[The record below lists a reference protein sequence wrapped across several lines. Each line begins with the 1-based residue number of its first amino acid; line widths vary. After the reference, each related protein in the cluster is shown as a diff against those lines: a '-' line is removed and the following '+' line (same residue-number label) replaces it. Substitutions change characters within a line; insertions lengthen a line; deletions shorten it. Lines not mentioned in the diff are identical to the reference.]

1 MNWKSFCIVTSSLLI
16 LVACAGMTRQEQIET
31 DQLLEINGT
40 VQAINF
46 PEMTLMIKIPDIRQT
61 PGSAVSEI
69 AGQVVQKCHLIE
81 GMTTDIDGISALVK
95 EIHGNTV
102 KVIFEKPVTY
112 AAGTVVK
119 LKIPKKSIAIV
130 DLEVIKGAQ
139 KEAGRVTLEGL
150 TSALIDTDQFI
161 VVERSKLKSV
171 MNELQLSL
179 SGLTREKPDKVIGSL
194 FIADLVLTGTLAET
208 QGEWDI
214 NLRVINVRTGQAHA
228 AIALKTKL
236 FKATEIR
243 DAGPWHEDFEGATMD
258 TSWQIMYQRAERG
271 SGKASSSYWRVGIDR
286 GTGAFDSKKSMKIEF
301 DFRGERRM
309 NAHAENRKK
318 RDLSLYNGIE
328 FYVRASEKIV
338 GQVHIL
344 SSLPEDSN
352 RIDNWTAY
360 FETDT
365 NWEKIRVPFDQL
377 VIARGWIR
385 GGAVKHGA
393 RPGDQVLRLFRVE
406 SFIISIDSNK
416 NPDTKAAVW
425 IDGINFYRDY
435 N

>member
-16 LVACAGMTRQEQIET
+16 LVACAGMTRQDRTET
-31 DQLLEINGT
+31 GQLLEINGT
-40 VQAINF
+40 VQAVNAR
-46 PEMTLMIKIPDIRQT
+46 EMTLMIKIPEIRRT

-81 GMTTDIDGISALVK
+81 GMTTDIDGVSALVK
-95 EIHGNTV
+95 EIRGNTV
-102 KVIFEKPVTY
+102 KVTLEKPVAY

-119 LKIPKKSIAIV
+119 LKIPKKTIAVV
-130 DLEVIKGAQ
+130 DFEVIKGAQ

-171 MNELQLSL
+171 MGELQLSL

-208 QGEWDI
+208 QDEWDI

-243 DAGPWHEDFEGATMD
+243 DSGPWHEDFEGATPD
-258 TSWQIMYQRAERG
+258 PSWQIMYRQAERG
-271 SGKASSSYWRVGIDR
+271 TGKASSSYWRVGIDR
-286 GTGAFDSKKSMKIEF
+286 GAGATDSKKSMKIEF
-301 DFRGERRM
+301 DFRGDRRM
-309 NAHAENRKK
+309 YAQAENRRK

-328 FYVRASEKIV
+328 FYARASEKIV

-344 SSLPEDSN
+344 CSLPDDVN

-360 FETDT
+360 FEADT
-365 NWEKIRVPFDQL
+365 KWEKIRIPFDQL
-377 VIARGWIR
+377 VVARGWIR
-385 GGAVKHGA
+385 RGSERYGA

-406 SFIISIDSNK
+406 SFMVGIDSNK
-416 NPDTKAAVW
+416 NPDTRAAVW
-425 IDGINFYRDY
+425 IDGINFYRD
-435 N
+435 

>member
-1 MNWKSFCIVTSSLLI
+1 MNWKSFYVVASLLLI
-16 LVACAGMTRQEQIET
+16 LSGCAGMTGSERIVPG
-31 DQLLEINGT
+31 QLLEINGT
-40 VQAINF
+40 VQATGDR
-46 PEMTLMIKIPDIRQT
+46 EVTLMIRIPDIRQT
-61 PGSAVSEI
+61 PGSAVGEI

-81 GMTTDIDGISALVK
+81 GMTTDINGTPALVK
-95 EIHGNTV
+95 EIRGNIV
-102 KVIFEKPVTY
+102 KVGFEKPVSF
-112 AAGTVVK
+112 AAGAAVK
-119 LKIPKKSIAIV
+119 LKIPKKTIAIV
-130 DLEVIKGAQ
+130 DFEVIKGAQ

-150 TSALIDTDQFI
+150 TSALIETNQFV

-179 SGLTREKPDKVIGSL
+179 SGLTREKPDQVIGSL

-228 AIALKTKL
+228 AIALKTRL

-243 DAGPWHEDFEGATMD
+243 DSGPWHEDFEGATMD
-258 TSWQIMYQRAERG
+258 PSWQIMYQRAGRG
-271 SGKASSSYWRVGIDR
+271 SGKASSSYWRAGMDR
-286 GTGAFDSKKSMKIEF
+286 EAGSMGSKRSLKIEF

-309 NAHAENRKK
+309 HAQAENRRK
-318 RDLSLYNGIE
+318 RDLSLYNGVE
-328 FYVRASEKIV
+328 FYARASEKIV
-338 GQVHIL
+338 GQVHLL
-344 SSLPEDSN
+344 SSMPEDAN

-360 FETDT
+360 FESDT
-365 NWEKIRVPFDQL
+365 NWEKIRIPFDQL

-385 GGAVKHGA
+385 GGSEKYGA

-416 NPDTKAAVW
+416 NPDTKASVW
-425 IDGINFYRDY
+425 IDGITFYRD
-435 N
+435 